1 MNNLSYIY
9 MTLTLCVCLLM
20 MGVSVAEKSLIP
32 GDLDGD
38 MIVSAEE
45 LEEAKGALERG
56 DLADDELAL
65 IKRIHEEYPR
75 TVVDFSGREVTIYR
89 PVERVVCTASQH
101 IESLRSLRVPAETI
115 VGIPEGANREAY
127 FAEFAAV
134 PSIGHFY
141 EADVERILELQP
153 DLIIAH
159 PGPGP
164 GGNSLEELLGRMR
177 VSGVPVISL
186 KCNIPET
193 YPDEMRALGKI
204 FERAEEA
211 EEFIQFYEGVLQGIS
226 ARTASIPPEGRPK
239 VYTEWKPYNTNSI
252 LDMGEVEMAGG
263 VHIFAGGRP
272 VREVESEAVMVS
284 DPDVI
289 IRLVW
294 DRDYDAIASDD
305 ISSFTDATSEILG
318 RPELVGVKAVKEGR
332 VYAMASPFWTY
343 LPGSSCRHFIGVAY
357 MAKWFYPD
365 LFEDLDPQ
373 AIHQRYLTQFQGLD
387 YDLEE
392 RGAFAYPPPA

>member
-1 MNNLSYIY
+1 MNKLSYIHR
-9 MTLTLCVCLLM
+9 TLTLCVCLLM
-20 MGVSVAEKSLIP
+20 MGISAAAEEAVP

-38 MIVSAEE
+38 MIVYAWE
-45 LEEAKGALERG
+45 LEVAKGSLERG
-56 DLADDELAL
+56 DITDDELAL
-65 IKRIHEEYPR
+65 IKRINEEYPR
-75 TVVDFSGREVTIYR
+75 TVVDFSGREVTIFR

-101 IESLRSLRVPAETI
+101 IESLRSLGVHTETI

-127 FAEFAAV
+127 FAEFALV

-141 EADVERILELQP
+141 EADVEKILELQP

-164 GGNSLEELLGRMR
+164 GGNTLEELLGRMR
-177 VSGVPVISL
+177 GSGVPVISL

-204 FERAEEA
+204 FEREEEA
-211 EEFIQFYEGVLQGIS
+211 EEFIQFYEGVLKGIT
-226 ARTASIPPEGRPK
+226 ARTGSIPDEDRPR
-239 VYTEWKPYNTNSI
+239 VYTEWKPSNTNSI
-252 LDMGEVEMAGG
+252 LDMGAVEMAGG

-272 VREVESEAVMVS
+272 VREVDSEAVMVS

-294 DRDYDAIASDD
+294 DRDYDAITSDD
-305 ISSFTDATSEILG
+305 ISSFNDARSEILG
-318 RPELVGVKAVKEGR
+318 RPELAGVKAVKEGK

-343 LPGSSCRHFIGVAY
+343 LPGSSCRHFIGVAN

-373 AIHQRYLTQFQGLD
+373 AIHQRYLSEFQGLD
-387 YDLEE
+387 YDLSE
-392 RGAFAYPPPA
+392 RGAFVYPSSA